1 MKTVYD
7 VIAGIRD
14 GHKLTNRHWAMM
26 ATIAPTTFESAMQRQ
41 PEQIR
46 RKILHRLAQVF
57 GMPWYALMTSS
68 DDETQVRR
76 SKNPE
81 FIICNAIEDDEAD
94 RIIAR
99 FLELPTPK
107 FERKPCFTTVVG
119 HTLNTNVPIS
129 NADDHLRQSIMFMLR
144 KLNSDGLMDVLG
156 HTLDAT
162 KNPLYLRK
170 EDQSCASD
178 DPQ

>member
-7 VIAGIRD
+7 VIARIRD

-26 ATIAPTTFESAMQRQ
+26 AAIAPTTLESAMQRQ

-46 RKILHRLAQVF
+46 KKILHRLAEVF

-68 DDETQVRR
+68 DDEAQVPK

-94 RIIAR
+94 RIVAH
-99 FLELPTPK
+99 FLALPTPK
-107 FERKPCFTTVVG
+107 FERKQSFTAIGGHPLETV
-119 HTLNTNVPIS
+119 NP
-129 NADDHLRQSIMFMLR
+129 DEHLRQSILFMLG
-144 KLNSDGLMDVLG
+144 KLNSDGLMEVMTSALA
-156 HTLDAT
+156 AT
-162 KNPLYLRK
+162 KNPSYQRK
-170 EDQSCASD
+170 ETKSCDSND
-178 DPQ
+178 KQ